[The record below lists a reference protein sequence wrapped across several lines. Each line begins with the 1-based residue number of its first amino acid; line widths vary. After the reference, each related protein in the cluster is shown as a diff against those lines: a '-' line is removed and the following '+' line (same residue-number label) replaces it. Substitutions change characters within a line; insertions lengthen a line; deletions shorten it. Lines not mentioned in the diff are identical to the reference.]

1 MTSPHRKVYEKSISN
16 WPEED
21 RPREKLLKQ
30 GADSLSNA
38 ELLAILLRVG
48 VPGMSA
54 VDLGRQILQ
63 ETGGLRALANW
74 APEELYRIHGLSVA
88 KVAQLKAA
96 VALGERV
103 MSEKKRDLGK
113 IYSPQQVYEFILP
126 QLRDLKKEVFKV
138 LFLNARNQILEMHTV
153 SQGTLTESLVPFR
166 EIFALANRYGATNI
180 VCAHNHPSGS
190 PDPSTDDIK
199 TTRALV
205 IAGEALQIPL
215 LDHIIV
221 GENRYY
227 SFSESG
233 EIENFRQQIRGL
245 IRKGV

>member
-1 MTSPHRKVYEKSISN
+1 MKSPNPKLYEKSISN

-21 RPREKLLKQ
+21 RPREKLLKR
-30 GADSLSNA
+30 GAEHLSDA

-48 VPGMSA
+48 VSGMSA
-54 VDLGRQILQ
+54 VDLSRHILQ
-63 ETGGLRALANW
+63 ETGGLRELANW

-96 VALGERV
+96 IALGERV

-113 IYSPQQVYEFILP
+113 IYSPKQVYEFVRP

-138 LFLNARNQILEMHTV
+138 IFLNARNQILEVHTV
-153 SQGTLTESLVPFR
+153 SQGTLVESLVPFR
-166 EIFALANRYGATNI
+166 EIFSLANRYGATNV
-180 VCAHNHPSGS
+180 VCVHNHPSGS
-190 PDPSTDDIK
+190 PEPSTDDIK

-233 EIENFRQQIRGL
+233 EIENFRRHVRGL
-245 IRKGV
+245 IRENL

>member
-1 MTSPHRKVYEKSISN
+1 MKSISD

-30 GADSLSNA
+30 GAEQLSNA

-48 VPGMSA
+48 VSGTSA
-54 VDLGRQILQ
+54 VDLGRQILK

-74 APEELYRIHGLSVA
+74 APEELYRIRGLSLA

-96 VALGERV
+96 IALGERV
-103 MSEKKRDLGK
+103 MSEKKRELGE
-113 IYSPQQVYEFILP
+113 IYSPGQVYEYVYP

-138 LFLNARNQILEMHTV
+138 IFLNARNQILEVHTV
-153 SQGTLTESLVPFR
+153 SQGTLIESLVPFR
-166 EIFALANRYGATNI
+166 EIFSLANRYSATSV
-180 VCAHNHPSGS
+180 VCVHNHPSGS
-190 PDPSTDDIK
+190 PDPSTDDMK

-205 IAGEALQIPL
+205 IAGEALQISL

-227 SFSESG
+227 SFSEAG
-233 EIENFRQQIRGL
+233 EIEKFRRHIRGL
-245 IRKGV
+245 IREGTS